1 MGCKSKGN
9 APQANSLQ
17 WINSY
22 IVGCKCWYA
31 WLGLIR
37 PWRINSYIVGCK
49 LQHKWDILCCRAGI
63 NSYIVGCKLEFIRYK
78 KISLTELIVT

>member
-1 MGCKSKGN
+1 MGCKLTDFKQCSIKSAG
-9 APQANSLQ
+9 
-17 WINSY
+17 INSY

-49 LQHKWDILCCRAGI
+49 FG
-63 NSYIVGCKLEFIRYK
+63 SSESM
-78 KISLTELIVT
+78 ISGGSELIVT